1 MTNKERYAKKIK
13 QYEATVAAIG
23 VHKFERIYGIN
34 VMSSLEC
41 AKDALRRQQPD
52 SVVSSFLYEAACRFD
67 DRPDNNGFV
76 DLFEDALHQ
85 V

>member
-13 QYEATVAAIG
+13 QYETTVAAIG
-23 VHKFERIYGIN
+23 VHKFEDRYGIN
-34 VMSSLEC
+34 VMDSLEC
-41 AKDALRRQQPD
+41 AADAFRRQQRD
-52 SVVSSFLYEAACRFD
+52 SIVAGFLYEASCRFD
-67 DRPDNNGFV
+67 RRPDNNGFV